1 MEPITISIA
10 DAARSLG
17 IGKTKT
23 FELIKNRQLEVVR
36 IGRRTLVK
44 TESIRGLVAAQ
55 GERS

>member
-44 TESIRGLVAAQ
+44 TESIRCLVEAQ
-55 GERS
+55 GDRS